1 MRRRARSL
9 DEAAAAMPGQLLG
22 NSGIAA
28 RIVPREAA
36 VAANLFRLDAEGIQ
50 MACLSYLEP
59 GDLTNARYLVRRL
72 RRKMPGVKIL
82 IGFWT
87 LTEEEA
93 KRRAV
98 LKETSADAIV
108 RPCSKRSSTS
118 GLSRE
123 KRRQIWHVCDEL
135 QGAERPTNPRR
146 VLASSLQYRRGAG
159 QRGSTPSDQWPRSQ
173 APTVALPSP

>member
-1 MRRRARSL
+1 ML
-9 DEAAAAMPGQLLG
+9 GQLLG

-93 KRRAV
+93 ERRAV

-108 RPCSKRSSTS
+108 NVLAASDRAHR

-123 KRRQIWHVCDEL
+123 KLRKIWHLCDEL
-135 QGAERPTNPRR
+135 PGADRPTDPSR
-146 VLASSLQYRRGAG
+146 VFAFSLQYRRGAG
-159 QRGSTPSDQWPRSQ
+159 QRWSTPSDQWPHSQ
-173 APTVALPSP
+173 APMKWTPSVRPLEPVS